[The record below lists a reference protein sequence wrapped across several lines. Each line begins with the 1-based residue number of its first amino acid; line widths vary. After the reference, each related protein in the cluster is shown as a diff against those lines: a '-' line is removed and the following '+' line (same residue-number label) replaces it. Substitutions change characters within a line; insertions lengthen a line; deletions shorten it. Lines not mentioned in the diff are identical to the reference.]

1 MLCSVSS
8 SLRISAATS
17 AGRRLARAL
26 PPAAVPLLRERRQTP
41 AHIVEEAWQCPTAP
55 AFPSWRASAAWRAV
69 CLASA
74 PRRNFSSR
82 FLWRSS
88 LSAAFASCADVTVT
102 DDRRAVD
109 LGETHGSK
117 LHG

>member
-1 MLCSVSS
+1 MPDGAGFPFFA
-8 SLRISAATS
+8 R
-17 AGRRLARAL
+17 AGRMAR
-26 PPAAVPLLRERRQTP
+26 
-41 AHIVEEAWQCPTAP
+41 C
-55 AFPSWRASAAWRAV
+55 

-88 LSAAFASCADVTVT
+88 LSAAFASSRRCHRDRH
-102 DDRRAVD
+102 RRAVD
-109 LGETHGSK
+109 LGETHGNE